1 MFEAIRFWRKA
12 LVIRDISVFG
22 KDRLLLRSL
31 LGEFGQG
38 FASLR
43 GWPWTSLVVVLAVA
57 LGVV

>member
-1 MFEAIRFWRKA
+1 M
-12 LVIRDISVFG
+12 VIRDISVFG